1 LPEATRDWE
10 LVQDE
15 TGKTVK
21 KSVANISLEYDA
33 FIPVLIKALQDQQ
46 QTIAALEQRLAQ
58 IEGRLTSAS
67 NDQMQSA
74 GNSMAGVVLEQNQP
88 NPFNE
93 STMIRYTLPQGTSG
107 VINIYNA
114 GGILVKSFKTNGSG
128 QAIVK
133 ANELKAGTYT
143 YTLSVNGKLAG
154 TKKLVL
160 VN

>member
-1 LPEATRDWE
+1 MLTI
-10 LVQDE
+10 LH
-15 TGKTVK
+15 
-21 KSVANISLEYDA
+21 S
-33 FIPVLIKALQDQQ
+33 VLIKGMQEQQKLITALQER
-46 QTIAALEQRLAQ
+46 IAQLE
-58 IEGRLTSAS
+58 AS
-67 NDQMQSA
+67 PTATATGSDNVRA
-74 GNSMAGVVLEQNQP
+74 GNLVSGALLEQNQP